1 MKLNLQLK
9 VILDQIIWSSL
20 MYKYFG
26 ILFVLISANLL
37 AQDIPDY
44 KGEYVFTNSKV
55 SMRGIRELITHEE
68 DGKRTIQ
75 FNAKFPLG
83 RIKIISDFSEMN
95 NLISSTQYY
104 VDAKILI
111 RSDKR
116 TLNFDQSS
124 GTLTSKGKFEWSQT
138 LLKNENVFDPLNVQI
153 QIRKN
158 IIAGLKDFSLML
170 PDLKTGAIEANN
182 YKVVDSGSFEVDGTV
197 YPCIIVERIRLQDNR
212 TTRYFL
218 APDIDYL
225 IIKVED
231 EDQDGDTMLEL
242 KKIY

>member
-1 MKLNLQLK
+1 M
-9 VILDQIIWSSL
+9 
-20 MYKYFG
+20 
-26 ILFVLISANLL
+26 LFVLISANLL
-37 AQDIPDY
+37 AQEIPDY

-55 SMRGIRELITHEE
+55 SMKGIRELITHEE
-68 DGKRTIQ
+68 QGKRTIQ

-83 RIKIISDFSEMN
+83 KIKIISDFIEED
-95 NLISSTQYY
+95 NLISSIQYY

-116 TLNFDQSS
+116 TLKFDQSS

-158 IIAGLKDFSLML
+158 VISGLKDFSLML
-170 PDLKTGAIEANN
+170 PDLKSGAIEANN
-182 YKVVDSGSFEVDGTV
+182 YKVVDSDSFEVDGTV

-242 KKIY
+242 KKLY

>member
-1 MKLNLQLK
+1 ML
-9 VILDQIIWSSL
+9 V
-20 MYKYFG
+20 
-26 ILFVLISANLL
+26 VLISADLL
-37 AQDIPDY
+37 AQEIPDY

-68 DGKRTIQ
+68 EGKRTIQ

-83 RIKIISDFSEMN
+83 RIKIISDFIEEN

-104 VDAKILI
+104 VDAKVLI

-116 TLNFDQSS
+116 TLSYDQSS

-158 IIAGLKDFSLML
+158 VIAGLKDFSLML

-182 YKVVDSGSFEVDGTV
+182 YKVVDRGSFEVDGTV

-242 KKIY
+242 KKLY

>member
-1 MKLNLQLK
+1 
-9 VILDQIIWSSL
+9 
-20 MYKYFG
+20 MYKYLAM
-26 ILFVLISANLL
+26 LFVLISANLL
-37 AQDIPDY
+37 AQEIPDY

-68 DGKRTIQ
+68 QGKRTIQ

-83 RIKIISDFSEMN
+83 KIKIISDFIEED
-95 NLISSTQYY
+95 NLISSIQYY
-104 VDAKILI
+104 VDAKVLI

-116 TLNFDQSS
+116 TLKFDQSS

-158 IIAGLKDFSLML
+158 VIAGLKDFSLML
-170 PDLKTGAIEANN
+170 PDLKSGAIEANN
-182 YKVVDSGSFEVDGTV
+182 YKVVDSDSFEVDGTV

-225 IIKVED
+225 IVKVED

-242 KKIY
+242 KKLY

>member
-1 MKLNLQLK
+1 
-9 VILDQIIWSSL
+9 
-20 MYKYFG
+20 MYKYLG
-26 ILFVLISANLL
+26 ILCVLISTDL
-37 AQDIPDY
+37 AAQEIPDY
-44 KGEYVFTNSKV
+44 KGEYVFTNSRV
-55 SMRGIRELITHEE
+55 SMQGIRELITHEE
-68 DGKRTIQ
+68 TGKRTIQ

-83 RIKIISDFSEMN
+83 KIKIISDFSEKN

-104 VDAKILI
+104 VDAKVLI

-116 TLNFDQSS
+116 TLSFDQTS
-124 GTLTSKGKFEWSQT
+124 GTLTSRGKFKWTQA

-158 IIAGLKDFSLML
+158 VIAGLDKFSLML
-170 PDLKTGAIEANN
+170 PDLKTGTIEANN
-182 YKVVDSGSFEVDGTV
+182 YRVVGNGSFEVEGTD

-218 APDIDYL
+218 ARDLNFL

-242 KKIY
+242 KKLY

>member
-1 MKLNLQLK
+1 M
-9 VILDQIIWSSL
+9 
-20 MYKYFG
+20 
-26 ILFVLISANLL
+26 LFVLISADLL
-37 AQDIPDY
+37 AQEIPDY

-68 DGKRTIQ
+68 GGKRTIQ

-83 RIKIISDFSEMN
+83 KIKIISDFIEEDN
-95 NLISSTQYY
+95 IISSTQYY
-104 VDAKILI
+104 VDAKVLI

-158 IIAGLKDFSLML
+158 VIAGLKDFSLML

-182 YKVVDSGSFEVDGTV
+182 YKVVDSDSFEVDGTV

-242 KKIY
+242 KKLY

>member
-1 MKLNLQLK
+1 
-9 VILDQIIWSSL
+9 
-20 MYKYFG
+20 MYKYLG
-26 ILFVLISANLL
+26 MLFVLISADLL
-37 AQDIPDY
+37 AQEIPDY

-68 DGKRTIQ
+68 EGKRTIQ

-83 RIKIISDFSEMN
+83 KIKIISDFIEED

-104 VDAKILI
+104 VDAKVLI

-158 IIAGLKDFSLML
+158 VIAGLKDFSLML

-182 YKVVDSGSFEVDGTV
+182 YKVVDSDSFEVDGTV

-242 KKIY
+242 KKLY

>member
-1 MKLNLQLK
+1 
-9 VILDQIIWSSL
+9 
-20 MYKYFG
+20 MYKYLG
-26 ILFVLISANLL
+26 MLFVLISADLL
-37 AQDIPDY
+37 AQEIPDY

-68 DGKRTIQ
+68 EGKRTIQ

-104 VDAKILI
+104 VDAKVLI

-182 YKVVDSGSFEVDGTV
+182 YKVVDSDSFEVDGTV

-242 KKIY
+242 KKLY

>member
-1 MKLNLQLK
+1 
-9 VILDQIIWSSL
+9 

-26 ILFVLISANLL
+26 MLFVLISANLL

-68 DGKRTIQ
+68 EGKRTIQ

-104 VDAKILI
+104 VDAKVLI

-116 TLNFDQSS
+116 TLNYDQSS

-182 YKVVDSGSFEVDGTV
+182 YKVVDNGSFEVDGTV

-242 KKIY
+242 KKLY

>member
-1 MKLNLQLK
+1 
-9 VILDQIIWSSL
+9 

-26 ILFVLISANLL
+26 MLFVLISANLL

-68 DGKRTIQ
+68 EGKRTIQ

-104 VDAKILI
+104 VDAKVLI

-158 IIAGLKDFSLML
+158 VIAGLKDFSLML

-182 YKVVDSGSFEVDGTV
+182 YKVVDNGSFEVDGTV

-242 KKIY
+242 KKLY

>member
-1 MKLNLQLK
+1 M
-9 VILDQIIWSSL
+9 
-20 MYKYFG
+20 
-26 ILFVLISANLL
+26 LFVLISANLL
-37 AQDIPDY
+37 AQEIPDY

-68 DGKRTIQ
+68 QGKRTIQ

-83 RIKIISDFSEMN
+83 KIKIISDFIEED
-95 NLISSTQYY
+95 NLISSIQYY
-104 VDAKILI
+104 VDAKFLI

-116 TLNFDQSS
+116 TLKFDQSS

-158 IIAGLKDFSLML
+158 VIAGLKDFSLML
-170 PDLKTGAIEANN
+170 PDLKSGAIEANN
-182 YKVVDSGSFEVDGTV
+182 YKVVDSDSFEVDGTV

-225 IIKVED
+225 IVKVED

-242 KKIY
+242 KKLY

>member
-1 MKLNLQLK
+1 M
-9 VILDQIIWSSL
+9 
-20 MYKYFG
+20 
-26 ILFVLISANLL
+26 LFVLISANLL

-68 DGKRTIQ
+68 EGKRTIQ

-104 VDAKILI
+104 VDAKVLI

-116 TLNFDQSS
+116 TLNYDQSS

-138 LLKNENVFDPLNVQI
+138 LLKDENVFDPLNVQI

-158 IIAGLKDFSLML
+158 VIAGLKDFSLML

-182 YKVVDSGSFEVDGTV
+182 YKVVDNGSFEVDGTV

-242 KKIY
+242 KKLY

>member
-1 MKLNLQLK
+1 
-9 VILDQIIWSSL
+9 

-26 ILFVLISANLL
+26 MLFVLISANLL

-68 DGKRTIQ
+68 EGKRTIQ

-104 VDAKILI
+104 VDAKVLI

-158 IIAGLKDFSLML
+158 VIAGLKDFSLML

-182 YKVVDSGSFEVDGTV
+182 YKIVDSDSFEVDGTV
-197 YPCIIVERIRLQDNR
+197 YPCIIVERIRQQDNR

-242 KKIY
+242 KKLY

>member
-1 MKLNLQLK
+1 
-9 VILDQIIWSSL
+9 
-20 MYKYFG
+20 MYKYLAM
-26 ILFVLISANLL
+26 LFVLISANLL
-37 AQDIPDY
+37 AQEIPDY

-68 DGKRTIQ
+68 EGKRTIQ

-83 RIKIISDFSEMN
+83 KIKIISDFIEED
-95 NLISSTQYY
+95 NLISSIQYY
-104 VDAKILI
+104 VDAKVFI

-116 TLNFDQSS
+116 TLKFDQSS

-158 IIAGLKDFSLML
+158 VIAGLKDFSLML
-170 PDLKTGAIEANN
+170 PDLKTGAVEANN
-182 YKVVDSGSFEVDGTV
+182 YKVVDSDSFEVDGTV

-242 KKIY
+242 KKLY

>member
-1 MKLNLQLK
+1 
-9 VILDQIIWSSL
+9 
-20 MYKYFG
+20 MYKYLG
-26 ILFVLISANLL
+26 MLFVLISADLL
-37 AQDIPDY
+37 AQEIPDY

-68 DGKRTIQ
+68 EGKRTIQ

-83 RIKIISDFSEMN
+83 RIKIISDFSEIN

-104 VDAKILI
+104 VDAKVLI

-116 TLNFDQSS
+116 TLTFNQSS

-138 LLKNENVFDPLNVQI
+138 LLKDENVFDPLNVQI

-158 IIAGLKDFSLML
+158 VIAGLKDFSLML

-182 YKVVDSGSFEVDGTV
+182 YKVVDNGSFEVDGTV

-242 KKIY
+242 KKLY